1 MARCRNCNALIPDG
15 KELCEKCE
23 KLNNDSINNESYLDS
38 LLQAISSEDLS
49 QAEKNERRQT
59 GRFRRDK
66 EHVREEHV
74 REKNVQEKFVQ
85 EEHAT
90 DDNTMPQDLL
100 EELAFLNDSGDNSSA
115 KTDYAQASADAYS
128 IMDES
133 SSSDDEDDE
142 FDRLL
147 HEIETDSSAVS
158 EDEIALA
165 AKDYDRDQ
173 SETASEEGSD
183 TDSLMSELDSI
194 LSANY
199 TGEKSSEE
207 QKPESDQAMENSPV
221 QEVEPE
227 TDLMQEES
235 AIPVGTNENA
245 AETDQKAEMESPT
258 DMENTQDLF
267 SGEQS
272 SGSSSDDWNQFSD
285 INDLLNN
292 LDLLDEDLPSEKSD
306 EEINQ
311 KSDVTSQ
318 SQEASDSG
326 AQDDIL
332 DLINSLYNSDIPDGS
347 NAGFGTEEDL
357 ERGNSPDDV
366 EGVFSDALGAVDSLN
381 DLALADIPELDD
393 DGNIVSKSDKKNK
406 KKKKKKHEFFRRI
419 FGNVKVERSDE
430 EIARMKEKVIADAQA
445 KENAAE
451 AKKVQAAAKKAEQQ
465 KKKAEAKAAAAKKKQ
480 EDAKKKAETAKLKK
494 DEKEKKKREIQE
506 LLDEIDD
513 DEGRINRVGA
523 SVIFG
528 IFAAAAAFVIIGTQI
543 YSYSVNITNAQ
554 KDFGNQHYTQAY
566 DDIAGIQD
574 IKDEDQTF
582 VMQVI
587 TVMITQKQL
596 NSFNNYYAMGQY
608 PQALDSLIKGLKRYD
623 KYAGL
628 ASVIEVESDMNYVRG
643 MMVEKLEDVFHLDE
657 QEAKKLAAIEDEEEY
672 TARIYEIA
680 GRLTETE
687 QAADSR

>member
-23 KLNNDSINNESYLDS
+23 KLNNDSMNNESYLDS
-38 LLQAISSEDLS
+38 LLQAISLDDLS
-49 QAEKNERRQT
+49 PAETNERRQT
-59 GRFRRDK
+59 RKLRRDK
-66 EHVREEHV
+66 ENIKEEHMK
-74 REKNVQEKFVQ
+74 ED
-85 EEHAT
+85 HAQ
-90 DDNTMPQDLL
+90 DDNMMPQDLL
-100 EELAFLNDSGDNSSA
+100 EELEFLDNSGDNDRGKA
-115 KTDYAQASADAYS
+115 DFTPPSADAYS
-128 IMDES
+128 IMDEAS
-133 SSSDDEDDE
+133 ASDDEDDE

-165 AKDYDRDQ
+165 AKDYDSEQ
-173 SETASEEGSD
+173 SEMGEATSEDGSD

-194 LSANY
+194 LSANHS
-199 TGEKSSEE
+199 GEKAGEE
-207 QKPESDQAMENSPV
+207 KQPEPVQAMDINPV
-221 QEVEPE
+221 QEA
-227 TDLMQEES
+227 DKASDSIEEKT
-235 AIPVGTNENA
+235 AMPVGSPENI
-245 AETDQKAEMESPT
+245 AETEYKEEMESQADT
-258 DMENTQDLF
+258 KNAQDLF

-292 LDLLDEDLPSEKSD
+292 LDLLDEDLPEKAKNN
-306 EEINQ
+306 EAKPENEM
-311 KSDVTSQ
+311 TSQ
-318 SQEASDSG
+318 SKETSDSG

-332 DLINSLYNSDIPDGS
+332 DLINSIYNSDVPDGS
-347 NAGFGTEEDL
+347 NDGFGTEEDL
-357 ERGNSPDDV
+357 ERGNTPDDM

-381 DLALADIPELDD
+381 DIALADIPELDD
-393 DGNIVSKSDKKNK
+393 NGNVVAKPGKKNK
-406 KKKKKKHEFFRRI
+406 KKKEKKRGFFQRI

-430 EIARMKEKVIADAQA
+430 EIARMKEKIIADAQE

-451 AKKVQAAAKKAEQQ
+451 AKKAQAAAKKAEQQ

-480 EDAKKKAETAKLKK
+480 EDSKKKAETAKLKK

-528 IFAAAAAFVIIGTQI
+528 IFAATAAFVIIGTQI
-543 YSYSVNITNAQ
+543 YSYSANIANAQ
-554 KDFGNQHYTQAY
+554 KEFGNQHYTQAY
-566 DDIAGIQD
+566 ENIAGIED

-623 KYAGL
+623 KYAGI

-643 MMVEKLEDVFHLDE
+643 MMVEKLEEVFHLDE
-657 QEAKKLAAIEDEEEY
+657 QEAKKLAAIEDQEEY

-680 GRLTETE
+680 GHLTETE
-687 QAADSR
+687 QAADIR